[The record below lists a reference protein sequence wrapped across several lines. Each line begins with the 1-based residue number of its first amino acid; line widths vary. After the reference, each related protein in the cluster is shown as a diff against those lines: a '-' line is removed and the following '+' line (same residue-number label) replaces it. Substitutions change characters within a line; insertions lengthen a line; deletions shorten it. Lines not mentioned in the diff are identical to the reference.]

1 MRSSNALIETSRLP
15 PARGQDCVTART
27 SDAGSRTFI
36 ANKSPLG
43 VFGVLWVFCRSF
55 YERRRTREDRDLDLN
70 NPIFQAVIGPF
81 AVAFV
86 VIGASRLVGWGTGS
100 EILAGLGVAA
110 GLLVA
115 FVQLRGIPSLPPNS
129 APEKLFYLITLA
141 GLIGVALDL
150 LGRPRHIGRLAFILF
165 PAICLVSFSWR
176 RLLAQPDVT
185 LLAKLALMWA
195 GAAIVLWQICVANA
209 RGGALAGAILILA
222 TAVAAAGVAALAPF
236 IGVTLL
242 CASVAAVAG
251 ALALWVYGARLLHA
265 PMTIGATSLLGAAGG
280 LVAAVLLLV
289 LFTASVST
297 AGAAFLIAVPFA
309 GLVAEPLLLGDGI
322 RRRVFGPVLLTM
334 VAAVPAAVAIGL
346 AYLTPSQ

>member
-1 MRSSNALIETSRLP
+1 VDP
-15 PARGQDCVTART
+15 
-27 SDAGSRTFI
+27 
-36 ANKSPLG
+36 
-43 VFGVLWVFCRSF
+43 
-55 YERRRTREDRDLDLN
+55 N
-70 NPIFQAVIGPF
+70 NPVFQAVIGPF
-81 AVAFV
+81 VVAFL
-86 VIGASRLVGWGTGS
+86 VIGSSRLVGWRTGS
-100 EILAGLGVAA
+100 EVLAGLGVAA

-150 LGRPRHIGRLAFILF
+150 SGRPPLIRRLACVLF
-165 PAICLVSFSWR
+165 PAICLAWFSLGP
-176 RLLAQPDVT
+176 LLAYPDFG
-185 LLAKLALMWA
+185 LLIKLALMWA
-195 GAAIVLWQICVANA
+195 GAAIVLWQICIATE
-209 RGGALAGAILILA
+209 RGGALAGAILVLA
-222 TAVAAAGVAALAPF
+222 TAVGAAGVAALAPF

-251 ALALWVYGARLLHA
+251 ALALWAYGARLLVRA

-280 LVAAVLLLV
+280 LVATVLLLV

-309 GLVAEPLLLGDGI
+309 GLVAEPLLLGGGI
-322 RRRVFGPVLLTM
+322 GRRVFGPVLLTV
-334 VAAVPAAVAIGL
+334 VAAVPAAGAIGL

>member
-1 MRSSNALIETSRLP
+1 MARCFGRSQRINSSSL
-15 PARGQDCVTART
+15 
-27 SDAGSRTFI
+27 
-36 ANKSPLG
+36 
-43 VFGVLWVFCRSF
+43 VFGLVWVFCLSF
-55 YERRRTREDRDLDLN
+55 SRRRRTRGERDLDLN
-70 NPIFQAVIGPF
+70 NPVFQAVIAPF
-81 AVAFV
+81 VVAFL
-86 VIGASRLVGWGTGS
+86 VIGSSRLVGWRTGS
-100 EILAGLGVAA
+100 EVLAGLGVAA
-110 GLLVA
+110 GLLIA

-141 GLIGVALDL
+141 GLIGAALDL
-150 LGRPRHIGRLAFILF
+150 LGGPPLIGRLAFILF
-165 PAICLVSFSWR
+165 PAICLAWFSLR
-176 RLLAQPDVT
+176 PLLAGPDAG
-185 LLAKLALMWA
+185 LLLKLALMWA
-195 GAAIVLWQICVANA
+195 GAAIVLWRICVANA

-222 TAVAAAGVAALAPF
+222 TAVGAAGVAALAPF

-251 ALALWVYGARLLHA
+251 ALALWAYGARLLHA

-309 GLVAEPLLLGDGI
+309 GLVAERLLLGGGI
-322 RRRVFGPVLLTM
+322 GRRVFGPVLLTM
-334 VAAVPAAVAIGL
+334 VAALPAAVAIGL